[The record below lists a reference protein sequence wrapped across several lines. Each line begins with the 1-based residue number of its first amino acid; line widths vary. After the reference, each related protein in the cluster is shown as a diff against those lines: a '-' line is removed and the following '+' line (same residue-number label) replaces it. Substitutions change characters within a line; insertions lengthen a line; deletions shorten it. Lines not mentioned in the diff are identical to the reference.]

1 MPFFPHLH
9 LLDQRHIPNR
19 TLIMTNMVWRRN
31 QLNKLMQRSFIREQL
46 YVMKKNIEDLQDQ
59 KQHQIAQ

>member
-1 MPFFPHLH
+1 
-9 LLDQRHIPNR
+9 
-19 TLIMTNMVWRRN
+19 
-31 QLNKLMQRSFIREQL
+31 MQRSFIREQL